1 VAYTSE
7 IEKLE
12 KRWAENP
19 KGRNFAPLADAYRK
33 AGELDRAIE
42 LCKSGL
48 ERHPDYVSAHIVYG
62 RCFLDL
68 KNDTAASQVFRK
80 VLDLDPE
87 NVLGL
92 KLLADIAERGGRYD
106 EAAQWLS
113 RLLNADPMN
122 GDAAEALVRTKG
134 KAAQAAPKPIPQP
147 VPAAM
152 PPPAVLVPERPAASG
167 PTTAPVP
174 RPEFVVEHT
183 PEEPVTPQLE
193 VKPQAGDI
201 ETFDGTLDFN
211 AVAHDAAKAE
221 GLEIQ
226 EEVALKPQQL
236 EVEGLAATQYE
247 SGTFAAPAD
256 ATPEPEPDLPTVDLP
271 LIMPEDVT
279 PPRPPAVAS
288 PPSAVAPPQPAWP
301 TPLTPPPPSLSPP
314 PPAPPVAEEAPPA
327 AVVLSDDDGAA
338 DTAAL
343 SRAEPVV
350 TETMADLY
358 LKQGHPEEALRV
370 YQALLAQRPE
380 DARLHARV
388 DALSPGTK
396 RGGGRGTGE
405 SVPTFLRRILAGR
418 PQAPAASPLER
429 AFAVAPSEAPRQP
442 DDPTLGEASRP
453 AEDTISLDQVF
464 GDEGLR
470 ASPPVAEPAAPNP
483 AASAPPVPG
492 PTTTGGFS
500 FDQFFGAPGA
510 RPDDGATPAGGAAR
524 GAARPSGPK
533 PRPPLED
540 EGDLDQFQ
548 AWLKGLKS

>member
-1 VAYTSE
+1 VVYTSE

-42 LCKSGL
+42 LCKAGL

-68 KNDTAASQVFRK
+68 KNDTTASQVFRK
-80 VLDLDPE
+80 VLELDPE

-106 EAAQWLS
+106 EAVGWLS
-113 RLLNADPMN
+113 RLLAADPMN
-122 GDAAEALVRTKG
+122 GDAAEALTRTKG
-134 KAAQAAPKPIPQP
+134 KAAQAAPKP
-147 VPAAM
+147 VPAAAAAPP

-167 PTTAPVP
+167 PTTAPMP

-183 PEEPVTPQLE
+183 SEELPAPQLE
-193 VKPQAGDI
+193 VTPRTGDI
-201 ETFDGTLDFN
+201 ETFDGTLDFD
-211 AVAHDAAKAE
+211 AVAHDAAKTD
-221 GLEIQ
+221 GLEVQ
-226 EEVALKPQQL
+226 EEVALKPQEL
-236 EVEGLAATQYE
+236 AVEGLAATQYE

-288 PPSAVAPPQPAWP
+288 ASSPPSSPALPEWPAPLAPPQP
-301 TPLTPPPPSLSPP
+301 
-314 PPAPPVAEEAPPA
+314 PAAVPPA

-343 SRAEPVV
+343 SRAEPVL

-358 LKQGHPEEALRV
+358 LKQGHSEEALRV
-370 YQALLAQRPE
+370 YQALLAQRPD
-380 DARLHARV
+380 DARFHARV
-388 DALSPGTK
+388 AALSPGTL
-396 RGGGRGTGE
+396 GSGGRGTGE

-418 PQAPAASPLER
+418 PQAAASSLER
-429 AFAVAPSEAPRQP
+429 AFAAAPPEVSPHR
-442 DDPTLGEASRP
+442 DDTTLGQASGP
-453 AEDTISLDQVF
+453 AEDTISLDEVF
-464 GDEGLR
+464 GDEGSR
-470 ASPPVAEPAAPNP
+470 APPPVAEPAAPH
-483 AASAPPVPG
+483 ATSSALPVPA
-492 PTTTGGFS
+492 PSETGGFS
-500 FDQFFGAPGA
+500 FDQFFGGSGA
-510 RPDDGATPAGGAAR
+510 RPEDAATSRGGAPP
-524 GAARPSGPK
+524 GTARPSGPK
-533 PRPPLED
+533 RPPLED

>member
-42 LCKSGL
+42 LCKAGL

-80 VLDLDPE
+80 VVDLDPE
-87 NVLGL
+87 NVLAL

-113 RLLNADPMN
+113 RLLSADPMN
-122 GDAAEALVRTKG
+122 GDAAEALTRTKG
-134 KAAQAAPKPIPQP
+134 KAAQAAPKPIP
-147 VPAAM
+147 PAE
-152 PPPAVLVPERPAASG
+152 PPPAVLVPERPVARG
-167 PTTAPVP
+167 TTAPMP

-183 PEEPVTPQLE
+183 AEEPVTPQLE

-201 ETFDGTLDFN
+201 ETFDGTLDFD

-221 GLEIQ
+221 GLEVQ
-226 EEVALKPQQL
+226 EEVALKPQEL

-288 PPSAVAPPQPAWP
+288 PPSAVAPFQPAWP
-301 TPLTPPPPSLSPP
+301 TPLAPPPLSLPPPPL
-314 PPAPPVAEEAPPA
+314 AEEASPA

-370 YQALLAQRPE
+370 YQALLAQRP
-380 DARLHARV
+380 DDTRLHARV
-388 DALSPGTK
+388 DALTPGKK
-396 RGGGRGTGE
+396 RGGGRETGE
-405 SVPTFLRRILAGR
+405 SVPMFLKRILAGR
-418 PQAPAASPLER
+418 PQAAASPLER
-429 AFAVAPSEAPRQP
+429 AFAVAPPEVPRQP
-442 DDPTLGEASRP
+442 DDPTLGEASRA

-464 GDEGLR
+464 GDEASR
-470 ASPPVAEPAAPNP
+470 APPAVAEPAAPKP
-483 AASAPPVPG
+483 AASVPAVPG
-492 PTTTGGFS
+492 PTATGGFS
-500 FDQFFGAPGA
+500 FDQFFGGSGA
-510 RPDDGATPAGGAAR
+510 RPDDGATPAGAAGR

>member
-1 VAYTSE
+1 MAYTSE

-68 KNDTAASQVFRK
+68 KNDTAASQVFRR
-80 VLDLDPE
+80 VLELDPE

-92 KLLADIAERGGRYD
+92 KLLADIAERGGRYE
-106 EAAQWLS
+106 EATEWLS

-122 GDAAEALVRTKG
+122 GDAAEALARAKG
-134 KAAQAAPKPIPQP
+134 KAAQAAPKP
-147 VPAAM
+147 VPAAASAPP
-152 PPPAVLVPERPAASG
+152 PPPAVLVPERPAASR
-167 PTTAPVP
+167 PTTAPMP

-183 PEEPVTPQLE
+183 PEEPPAPQLE
-193 VKPQAGDI
+193 VTPRTGDI
-201 ETFDGTLDFN
+201 ETFDGTLDFD
-211 AVAHDAAKAE
+211 AVAHDAAKAD
-221 GLEIQ
+221 GLEVQ

-256 ATPEPEPDLPTVDLP
+256 TTPEPEPDLPTVDLP

-288 PPSAVAPPQPAWP
+288 PSSPPPPPALPEWPTPLAPPQP
-301 TPLTPPPPSLSPP
+301 
-314 PPAPPVAEEAPPA
+314 PAAVPPA

-338 DTAAL
+338 DTVAL
-343 SRAEPVV
+343 SRAEPVL

-358 LKQGHPEEALRV
+358 LKQGHSEEALRV
-370 YQALLAQRPE
+370 YQALLAQRP
-380 DARLHARV
+380 DDVRLHARV
-388 DALSPGTK
+388 AALSPGK
-396 RGGGRGTGE
+396 LGSGGRGTGE

-418 PQAPAASPLER
+418 PQEAVSSLER
-429 AFAVAPSEAPRQP
+429 AFAVAAPEVSPHR
-442 DDPTLGEASRP
+442 DDATLGEVSRP

-470 ASPPVAEPAAPNP
+470 APPPVAEPAASHPTSTAAPP
-483 AASAPPVPG
+483 AAPSE
-492 PTTTGGFS
+492 TGGFS
-500 FDQFFGAPGA
+500 FDQFFGASGA
-510 RPDDGATPAGGAAR
+510 RPQDAATPPGGAPP
-524 GAARPSGPK
+524 GTARPSGPK